1 MTLQEIA
8 TRLNGRFVGPADLE
22 ISGPAKIESAVAG
35 QITFL
40 ANPKYHKYISTTKAS
55 AIVVDANAEDV
66 NIPHI
71 KVDDAYVGFLY
82 LLKIFEAPAYY
93 DFAGISSQ
101 ASIDQN
107 AHIGDGTR
115 IAPFV
120 YVGSDV
126 VIGENCVLFP
136 GVVILDKCRIGDN
149 ARLYPNVSVREKCVI
164 GNRVTLHNG
173 CVIGSDGFGFAP
185 DKGVYIK
192 IPQIGNVVIEDD
204 VEIGANTTV
213 DRATVGSTYIKKG
226 VKIDN
231 QVQIAHNC
239 IIGEH
244 TVIAG
249 LTALAGSSEIGHHS
263 TIAGQVGIAGH
274 IKVGP
279 HVVVGGKSGVTK
291 DTPEGSVVLGMPA
304 MPIMKKKRID
314 ISIRHLP
321 EMNKRIKNLEAEM
334 QALRELLLKKED

>member
-55 AIVVDANAEDV
+55 AIVVDASAGDI

-82 LLKIFEAPAYY
+82 LLKIFETPAHY
-93 DFAGISSQ
+93 DFDGISSR

-107 AHIGDGTR
+107 SHIGNGTR

-136 GVVILDKCRIGDN
+136 GVVVLDKCRIGN
-149 ARLYPNVSVREKCVI
+149 NVCLYPNVSVREDCVI

-204 VEIGANTTV
+204 VEIGANTSV
-213 DRATVGSTYIKKG
+213 DRATVGSTYVKKG

-231 QVQIAHNC
+231 QVQVAHNC

-249 LTALAGSSEIGHHS
+249 STALAGSSEIGHHS

-279 HVVVGGKSGVTK
+279 HVVVGGQSGVTK

-321 EMNKRIKNLEAEM
+321 EMNKRIKNLEAEV